1 MSRVR
6 LIVST
11 VCGVIGC
18 WLGIF
23 LGPADGL
30 LITLVILAIVDY
42 ITGVISAAV
51 NHKLS
56 SSVGFKGLA
65 KKVLMFALVGVGNLV
80 DVYVLGGAA
89 VLRSTVIFFYIANE
103 ALSIIENAGELGLPV
118 PKKLK
123 NLLDQLKDKNDEGD
137 ETDDKD

>member
-1 MSRVR
+1 MNRIRFIIS
-6 LIVST
+6 S
-11 VCGVIGC
+11 VCGAIGC
-18 WLGIF
+18 WLGFF

-30 LITLVILAIVDY
+30 LITLIVLAIADY
-42 ITGVISAAV
+42 ITGVISAGV

-80 DVYVLGGAA
+80 DVHVLGGNA
-89 VLRSTVIFFYIANE
+89 VLRSTIIFFYIANE
-103 ALSIIENAGELGLPV
+103 SLSIIENAGELGLPV

-123 NLLDQLKDKNDEGD
+123 KLLDQLKDKADKEEDTDEN
-137 ETDDKD
+137 K